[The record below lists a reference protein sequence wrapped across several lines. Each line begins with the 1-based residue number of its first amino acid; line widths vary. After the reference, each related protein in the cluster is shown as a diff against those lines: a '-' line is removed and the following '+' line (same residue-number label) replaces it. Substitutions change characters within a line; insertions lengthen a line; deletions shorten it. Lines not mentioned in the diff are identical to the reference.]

1 MSFKNQVTKKG
12 FDETVNSFIHNYIQ
26 IINEN
31 KIMLGGNEVDVNS
44 LDVTNVDKHDY
55 PDFADAYIISGK
67 FVNGTDLTDAE
78 LEELNDTQPEL
89 LNDLAYKKYN
99 NVQQNVQSST
109 RDRIEDKKIDKA
121 ENVQQIIDQPNNR
134 INTDMLNDYL

>member
-1 MSFKNQVTKKG
+1 MSFKNQVPKKS

-31 KIMLGGNEVDVNS
+31 QIMLRGNEVDVNS

-99 NVQQNVQSST
+99 NVQQNVQSSN

-121 ENVQQIIDQPNNR
+121 ENIQQIVDQPNNR

>member
-1 MSFKNQVTKKG
+1 MSFKNQVTKKS
-12 FDETVNSFIHNYIQ
+12 FNETVNSFIHNYMQ

-31 KIMLGGNEVDVNS
+31 EIMLGGNEVDVNS
-44 LDVTNVDKHDY
+44 LDVTNVNKHDY

-89 LNDLAYKKYN
+89 LNNLAYKKYN
-99 NVQQNVQSST
+99 NVQQNVQSSN

-121 ENVQQIIDQPNNR
+121 ENIQQIVDQPNNR

>member
-1 MSFKNQVTKKG
+1 MSFKNQVTKKS

-99 NVQQNVQSST
+99 NVQQNVQSSN

-121 ENVQQIIDQPNNR
+121 ENIQQIVDQPNNR

>member
-1 MSFKNQVTKKG
+1 MSFKKQVTKKS
-12 FDETVNSFIHNYIQ
+12 FDETVNSFIRDSIQ
-26 IINEN
+26 IISEN
-31 KIMLGGNEVDVNS
+31 QIIVGGNEVDINS

-67 FVNGTDLTDAE
+67 FINGTDLTNAE

-99 NVQQNVQSST
+99 NVQQNIQSSNHE
-109 RDRIEDKKIDKA
+109 RVKDKQIDKA
-121 ENVQQIIDQPNNR
+121 ENVQSIVDQPNNR
-134 INTDMLNDYL
+134 IDPGMLNDYL